1 MQHFDSNLQ
10 SAMVKTKGNWQI
22 NLKLKESLKLL
33 DEWDQNETLP
43 KAQRTQGLSVRTKVT
58 ASKSRLKF
66 SFRIATS

>member
-43 KAQRTQGLSVRTKVT
+43 KAQRTQGFAPK
-58 ASKSRLKF
+58 
-66 SFRIATS
+66 